1 MKISPGIRAFL
12 LTLCASG
19 FLVSG
24 GAAQIQPPKG
34 PVPPPKFKAP
44 EPLKMPSGPKQPSL
58 VSFRVTDGPFLGFE
72 GSTARPTKI
81 EAELA
86 NFDPKADTFFRPSLW
101 APGCYPNGLFPSSE
115 PGGSPYKVK
124 WDIGFF
130 GIENSGKRCPMEIH
144 PYREG
149 MAPPIAAGEIR
160 LPSLETYTI
169 THTWDLLNFTTPSG
183 KKLSAS
189 ASKGPL
195 VPCELGSVGTA
206 GTFSTG
212 VVNDNGDLSFQ
223 LRNGL
228 FQEDCRFETSTAL
241 VVKPGWFVK
250 KVDWQFTSD
259 SLCNAGN
266 SQFGLQASSGQTV
279 TFFFDSTA
287 IFQVRFEATCRPDE
301 SHREKN
307 SHLYKARLVSIEL
320 VGPPGQKWQ
329 DAFK

>member
-1 MKISPGIRAFL
+1 VKISPGIRGL
-12 LTLCASG
+12 LLALGASALLAG
-19 FLVSG
+19 S

-34 PVPPPKFKAP
+34 PPPPPTFKGP
-44 EPLKMPSGPKQPSL
+44 GTLKVVPGPKVPRL
-58 VSFRVTDGPFLGFE
+58 VSFRIIDGPFLGFE
-72 GSTARPTKI
+72 VMSARPTKI

-86 NFDPKADTFFRPSLW
+86 DFDPKADTFFRPSLW
-101 APGCYPNGLFPSSE
+101 APGCRAGGLFPSSE
-115 PGGSPYKVK
+115 PGGNPYKVR
-124 WDIGFF
+124 WDFAFF

-149 MAPPIAAGEIR
+149 MAPPIAAGEIQ

-183 KKLSAS
+183 KKLTAS

-195 VPCELGSVGTA
+195 PCELGSVGTA

-241 VVKPGWFVK
+241 VVKSGWFVK

-266 SQFGLQASSGQTV
+266 SQFGVQVSSGQTV

-287 IFQVRFEATCRPDE
+287 VFQVRFDATCRPDE